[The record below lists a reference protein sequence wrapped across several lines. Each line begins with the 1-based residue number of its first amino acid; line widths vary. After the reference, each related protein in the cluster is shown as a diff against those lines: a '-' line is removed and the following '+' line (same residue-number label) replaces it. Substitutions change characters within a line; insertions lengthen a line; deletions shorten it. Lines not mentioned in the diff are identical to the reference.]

1 MTTNLKRWLQAVL
14 VFALLRTAIWQISS
28 AIHGKGLVWPH
39 LVIAICLTVPASLLI
54 FGYAIGSI
62 DEMLCRLMVVTSFGS
77 FLWYGLK
84 SVNTFVLQRYVETA
98 DLIRTIG
105 CGFLFV
111 IFLIFEGIL
120 NGRETEPDGVC
131 EAPAPL
137 PLAEPLPTERGFYYP
152 D

>member
-14 VFALLRTAIWQISS
+14 AFALFGTAIWQSS
-28 AIHGKGLVWPH
+28 IAAHIQGKELLWPH
-39 LVIAICLTVPASLLI
+39 LVIAIFLIVPATLLI
-54 FGYAIGSI
+54 CHSSIGDQVLS
-62 DEMLCRLMVVTSFGS
+62 RLLFLTYLGG

-84 SVNTFVLQRYVETA
+84 SINTFVLQRSVETA
-98 DLIRTIG
+98 DLLRTIG

-120 NGRETEPDGVC
+120 NGREGEPDGVY
-131 EAPAPL
+131 EGPDHL